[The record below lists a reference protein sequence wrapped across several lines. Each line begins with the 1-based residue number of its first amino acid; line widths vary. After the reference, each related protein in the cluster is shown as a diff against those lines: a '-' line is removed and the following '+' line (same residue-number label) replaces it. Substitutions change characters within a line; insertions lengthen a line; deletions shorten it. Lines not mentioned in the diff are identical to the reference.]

1 MDADRESALDR
12 LLDPA
17 HWKEC
22 VPENGVLCVVRP
34 EVTAA
39 RAELR
44 ALRERVGDLE
54 AVRDAAKELIDIHD
68 DNDDDSPFPSILVH
82 ERNAV
87 KAAIQRLNAGDA
99 VRVRRALRGET

>member
-1 MDADRESALDR
+1 MDASELDE
-12 LLDPA
+12 LLAKDGGCWDP
-17 HWKEC
+17 
-22 VPENGVLCVVRP
+22 
-34 EVTAA
+34 TAA
-39 RAELR
+39 RSELAALR
-44 ALRERVGDLE
+44 ARVEELE

-99 VRVRRALRGET
+99 VRARRALRGET